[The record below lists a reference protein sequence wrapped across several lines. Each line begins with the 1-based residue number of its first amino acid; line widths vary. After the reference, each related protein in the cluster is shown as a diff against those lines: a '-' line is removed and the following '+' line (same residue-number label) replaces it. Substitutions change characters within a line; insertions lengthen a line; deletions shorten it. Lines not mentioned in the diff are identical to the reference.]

1 MRKIHN
7 RLLRSSRSY
16 ANWHAHPH
24 HKKVHWGAF
33 ILVVVIVALLL
44 TQGIEKW
51 RNTIYNFVMIEFNS
65 PSSVLTLDPKTKS
78 VKVGESFPVNIILD
92 TGGQETD
99 GVDLYSIHYDPTI
112 LNVVDDIPSKKG
124 VQIKPGTIMEVNALN
139 DVNQSTGT
147 IKFGQ
152 ASEAGTNYNGKG
164 VLAVIHFKAI
174 APGSTNLK
182 FDFIPGNTMDTN
194 VAHGGMDQLINVVD
208 AFYNVTAN

>member
-1 MRKIHN
+1 
-7 RLLRSSRSY
+7 
-16 ANWHAHPH
+16 
-24 HKKVHWGAF
+24 
-33 ILVVVIVALLL
+33 
-44 TQGIEKW
+44 
-51 RNTIYNFVMIEFNS
+51 
-65 PSSVLTLDPKTKS
+65 
-78 VKVGESFPVNIILD
+78 
-92 TGGQETD
+92 
-99 GVDLYSIHYDPTI
+99 
-112 LNVVDDIPSKKG
+112 
-124 VQIKPGTIMEVNALN
+124 MEVNALN